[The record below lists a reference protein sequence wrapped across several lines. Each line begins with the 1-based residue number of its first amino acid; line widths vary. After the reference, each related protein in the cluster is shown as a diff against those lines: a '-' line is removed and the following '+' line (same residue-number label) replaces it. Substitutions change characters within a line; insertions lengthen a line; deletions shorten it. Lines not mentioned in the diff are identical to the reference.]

1 MSKQLTSVRLPHP
14 KGDPRM
20 RKFVVLN
27 LQWWKKLRSA
37 ERDWCAVCCR
47 GMDQHNQIAFTSPFR
62 VLCVFQPPHNGIRLS
77 DDLYRS
83 ESDLDFG
90 FLPNS
95 MAIAIPLDWNC
106 IWVAKCLKIVIT
118 TPIPL
123 ITIVSFWYSINLR
136 MSGCCLRWNFL
147 GFDVCDDD
155 SCVRFSLPVSGKIYI
170 EIPITAGT
178 ATE

>member
-62 VLCVFQPPHNGIRLS
+62 VLCVFQPTHNGIRLS

-83 ESDLDFG
+83 ESYLDFG

-118 TPIPL
+118 TPIRWLRLSVSDIQL
-123 ITIVSFWYSINLR
+123 ICECRDVACDEIFSDLISVTMIVAFVFHWQWAEKSILKFR
-136 MSGCCLRWNFL
+136 
-147 GFDVCDDD
+147 
-155 SCVRFSLPVSGKIYI
+155 
-170 EIPITAGT
+170 
-178 ATE
+178 